1 MSFWKPKYLSFSRYA
16 AAPVV
21 EIDNRA
27 FVIGLDELYRN
38 AMKRFESETL
48 LPCARTLTKTL
59 GVSPANVP
67 IEGYYHE
74 TPALREYF
82 LRMRRLQEVDESAE
96 AQVARLREFQLLWD
110 VTSSP
115 LFGRA
120 QRQGKLLPVGR
131 DPLTQALLDTR
142 PNWHLEN
149 LVKAAYE
156 AAIRYDDVSLVGLAA
171 RCQDAVTLAA
181 TRESV
186 VLYDEVATLG
196 GEPEH
201 TYLWRVD
208 AALAEAANRFITT
221 FNRFVPGGLPEAMD
235 GNAEVFYKAYA
246 DNDVIG
252 RCVRIGKTEDGSR
265 HYHWA
270 IATRRVSLEGLDLLV
285 DEFWSD
291 ELWTTED
298 YRGAQRS
305 PRSMEPFQTRGVPR
319 TWRSQFGG

>member
-1 MSFWKPKYLSFSRYA
+1 MNPWKPKSLPSYRSPA
-16 AAPVV
+16 TPAVV
-21 EIDNRA
+21 EIDNRT

-38 AMKRFESETL
+38 AMKRFESVTL
-48 LPCARTLTKTL
+48 LPCARTVAKTL
-59 GVSPANVP
+59 DAPPANVP
-67 IEGYYHE
+67 VEGYYHE
-74 TPALREYF
+74 TPALQEYF
-82 LRMRRLQEVDESAE
+82 LWMRRLQEVDESAE
-96 AQVARLREFQLLWD
+96 AQVGRLREFQLLWD

-120 QRQGKLLPVGR
+120 QRHGKLLPVGR
-131 DPLTQALLDTR
+131 DPLAQALLDTR
-142 PNWHLEN
+142 PNWHLEG

-181 TRESV
+181 TRES
-186 VLYDEVATLG
+186 
-196 GEPEH
+196 
-201 TYLWRVD
+201 
-208 AALAEAANRFITT
+208 EAANRFIAA
-221 FNRFVPGGLPEAMD
+221 FNRFVPGGLPEAVA

-252 RCVRIGKTEDGSR
+252 RCVRIGQTEDGLR

-270 IATRRVSLEGLDLLV
+270 IAARRVSPEGVDLLV

-298 YRGAQRS
+298 YREAQRR
-305 PRSMEPFQTRGVPR
+305 PTSMEPFQTHGVPR
-319 TWRSQFGG
+319 TWRSRFGFVS

>member
-1 MSFWKPKYLSFSRYA
+1 
-16 AAPVV
+16 VV
-21 EIDNRA
+21 EIDNRT

-38 AMKRFESETL
+38 AMKRFESVTL
-48 LPCARTLTKTL
+48 LPCARTVAKTL
-59 GVSPANVP
+59 DAPPANVP
-67 IEGYYHE
+67 VEGYYHE
-74 TPALREYF
+74 TPALQEYF
-82 LRMRRLQEVDESAE
+82 LWMRRLQEVDESAE
-96 AQVARLREFQLLWD
+96 AQVGRLREFQLLWD

-120 QRQGKLLPVGR
+120 QRHGKLLPVGR
-131 DPLTQALLDTR
+131 DPLAQALLDTR
-142 PNWHLEN
+142 PNWHLEG

-186 VLYDEVATLG
+186 VLYAEVVALG
-196 GEPEH
+196 GVPDH
-201 TYLWRVD
+201 TYTYLWRVD
-208 AALAEAANRFITT
+208 AALAEAANRFIAA
-221 FNRFVPGGLPEAMD
+221 FNRFVPGGLPEAVA

-252 RCVRIGKTEDGSR
+252 RCVRIGQTEDGLR

-270 IATRRVSLEGLDLLV
+270 IAARRVSPEGVDLLV

-298 YRGAQRS
+298 YREAQRR
-305 PRSMEPFQTRGVPR
+305 PTSMEPFQTHGVPR
-319 TWRSQFGG
+319 TWRSRFGFVS